1 MNDLKKTVGEDIAKE
16 MIEDRNFCIGIMD
29 CKNRA
34 DVKELL
40 ASKGIN
46 AGDSDIEDLAK
57 NISEIADVCKKL
69 DENDLSYISGGVDKY
84 EVFRKAGLGIGIAA
98 VSLGGLGVLS
108 VVAAWIKKTGDKR
121 NWWSKSEKK

>member
-16 MIEDRNFCIGIMD
+16 MMEDRNFCVSIMD
-29 CKNRA
+29 CKNRTE
-34 DVKELL
+34 VRELL

-108 VVAAWIKKTGDKR
+108 VVAAWIKKTGDKK